1 MGHGLTMLELDA
13 MTSQSDL
20 ILDLQTLN
28 QISQTLN
35 QATDVHAALNTS
47 LAQLVDLMGMETG
60 WVFVRDDAASD
71 RWAGRGFR
79 LAAYTNLPPAL
90 AITNSEAWDKGC
102 DCQSLC
108 RDGKLT
114 GAYNEVRCS
123 RLGGVGGL
131 RNGLVVHATTPLR
144 AGDRVLGILNV
155 AAPAWS
161 AFTPRSLT
169 LLSNVGSQMGIALE
183 RARLFDALQEQRIHE
198 QATLLDLSQQLLA
211 RRDLDDLMNYLVD
224 EVRGL
229 LQADACA
236 VLLTGDEPDTL
247 YFRAASGWSGDPVG
261 RGHRVPA
268 DESTGSGQAMG
279 SQGVVLIED
288 LALQEPPLWTPEWL
302 AAEGFR
308 AAAIVPLVA
317 AGQSIGTLVI
327 DSRQPRQFSDVEV
340 RLLRLMANQAA
351 LAIEKARLHHEELQ
365 RQRIEEELA
374 VGRNIQRSMLPA
386 ETPQLPGWQFATD
399 FEAARHVGG
408 DFYDYFPL
416 PGEEGRWGLVMAD
429 VSDTGVPAAL
439 FMALSRT
446 TIRNLALR
454 GRAPVDVITWAN
466 RHIQE
471 DSQSDMFLTV
481 FYAEL
486 DTRDGRLTY
495 ANAGHN
501 PPLLWRAADQR
512 FEMLNP
518 TCPLL
523 GVLPELTV
531 EVRQTWLGPG
541 DVLVLYTDGIV
552 EAFDDDY
559 AEFGRV
565 RLEQTIRTALTE
577 QANAGAEE
585 VRAAIT
591 TTVNDFSGTAA
602 QTDDKTLLIIKRGDS
617 Q

>member
-1 MGHGLTMLELDA
+1 MLELDE
-13 MTSQSDL
+13 MTTQSDL

-35 QATDVHAALNTS
+35 QATDVHSALNTS

-60 WVFVRDDAASD
+60 WVFVRDEAASD

-79 LAAYTNLPPAL
+79 LAAHTNLPPAL
-90 AITNSEAWDKGC
+90 AVTNPEAWDKNC
-102 DCQSLC
+102 DCQTMC
-108 RDGKLT
+108 RDNKL
-114 GAYNEVRCS
+114 AAPYNEVQCS
-123 RLGGVGGL
+123 RLGGL
-131 RNGLVVHATTPLR
+131 AERRNGLVVHATTPLR

-198 QATLLDLSQQLLA
+198 QATLLDLSQQLLS
-211 RRDLDDLMNYLVD
+211 RRDLDDLMNYLVN

-229 LQADACA
+229 LGADACA
-236 VLLTGDEPDTL
+236 VLLTGEAPETL
-247 YFRAASGWSGDPVG
+247 YFRAASGWLGDPVG
-261 RGHRVPA
+261 RDYRVPA
-268 DESTGSGQAMG
+268 DDSTGSGQAMRT
-279 SQGVVLIED
+279 QGVVLIED
-288 LALQEPPLWTPEWL
+288 LALQQPPLWTPEWL

-317 AGQSIGTLVI
+317 DGRAIGTLVI
-327 DSRQPRQFSDVEV
+327 DSRRPRQFSEVEV

-351 LAIEKARLHHEELQ
+351 LAIEKARLHRDEL
-365 RQRIEEELA
+365 RHQRIEEELA
-374 VGRNIQRSMLPA
+374 VGRSIQRSMLPA

-416 PGEEGRWGLVMAD
+416 PGEPGRWGLVMAD

-454 GRAPVDVITWAN
+454 GRAPADVISWAN

-501 PPLLWRAADQR
+501 PPLLWRAAEAR
-512 FEMLNP
+512 FDLLTP

-523 GVLPELTV
+523 GVLPELDV
-531 EVRQTWLGPG
+531 QVAETWLSPG
-541 DVLVLYTDGIV
+541 DMLVLYTDGIV
-552 EAFDDDY
+552 EAFDRDY
-559 AEFGRV
+559 NEFGRI
-565 RLEQTIRTALTE
+565 RLEEIVGDLLRRHPAATVDDAREAIISA
-577 QANAGAEE
+577 
-585 VRAAIT
+585 VRAFAGSAT
-591 TTVNDFSGTAA
+591 QV
-602 QTDDKTLLIIKRGDS
+602 DDMTLLIIRRGDTL
-617 Q
+617 

>member
-1 MGHGLTMLELDA
+1 
-13 MTSQSDL
+13 
-20 ILDLQTLN
+20 
-28 QISQTLN
+28 
-35 QATDVHAALNTS
+35 
-47 LAQLVDLMGMETG
+47 
-60 WVFVRDDAASD
+60 
-71 RWAGRGFR
+71 
-79 LAAYTNLPPAL
+79 
-90 AITNSEAWDKGC
+90 
-102 DCQSLC
+102 
-108 RDGKLT
+108 
-114 GAYNEVRCS
+114 
-123 RLGGVGGL
+123 
-131 RNGLVVHATTPLR
+131 
-144 AGDRVLGILNV
+144 
-155 AAPAWS
+155 
-161 AFTPRSLT
+161 
-169 LLSNVGSQMGIALE
+169 
-183 RARLFDALQEQRIHE
+183 
-198 QATLLDLSQQLLA
+198 
-211 RRDLDDLMNYLVD
+211 MNYLVA

-229 LQADACA
+229 LGADACA

-268 DESTGSGQAMG
+268 DESTGSGQAMRT
-279 SQGVVLIED
+279 QGVVLIED
-288 LALQEPPLWTPEWL
+288 LALQQPPLWTPEWL

-317 AGQSIGTLVI
+317 DGRSIGTLII
-327 DSRQPRQFSDVEV
+327 DSRQPRPFSEVEV

-351 LAIEKARLHHEELQ
+351 LAIEKARLHHEEIQ
-365 RQRIEEELA
+365 RQRIEEELS

-454 GRAPVDVITWAN
+454 GRSPVDVITWAN

-501 PPLLWRAADQR
+501 PPLLWRANDHR
-512 FEMLNP
+512 FETLDP

-559 AEFGRV
+559 VEFGRA
-565 RLEQTIRTALTE
+565 RLEQTIRAVLSDRPD
-577 QANAGAEE
+577 AGAAD
-585 VRAAIT
+585 VRDAIT
-591 TTVNDFSGTAA
+591 ATVNDFSGSAA
-602 QTDDKTLLIIKRGDS
+602 QTDDKTLLIIKRGDN

>member
-1 MGHGLTMLELDA
+1 MLELDE
-13 MTSQSDL
+13 MTNQSDL

-60 WVFVRDDAASD
+60 WVFVRDDAATD

-79 LAAYTNLPPAL
+79 LAAYTNLPAAL
-90 AITNSEAWDKGC
+90 AVTNPDAWDKGC

-108 RDGKLT
+108 RDNKLT

-123 RLGGVGGL
+123 RLGGLAGQ
-131 RNGLVVHATTPLR
+131 RNGLFVHATTPLR

-211 RRDLDDLMNYLVD
+211 RRDLDDLMNYLVA

-229 LQADACA
+229 LAADACA
-236 VLLTGDEPDTL
+236 LLLTGDEPDTL
-247 YFRAASGWSGDPVG
+247 YFRAAAGWSGDPVA

-268 DESTGSGQAMG
+268 DESTGSGQAMRT
-279 SQGVVLIED
+279 QGVVLIED
-288 LALQEPPLWTPEWL
+288 LALQQPPLWTPEWL

-317 AGQSIGTLVI
+317 DGRSIGTLVI
-327 DSRQPRQFSDVEV
+327 DTRQPRLFSDVEV

-351 LAIEKARLHHEELQ
+351 LAIEKARLHHEEIQ

-454 GRAPVDVITWAN
+454 GRSPFDVITWAN

-486 DTRDGRLTY
+486 DTGDGRLTY

-501 PPLLWRAADQR
+501 PPLLWRAAERR
-512 FEMLNP
+512 FELLNP

-552 EAFDDDY
+552 EAFDNEY
-559 AEFGRV
+559 AEFGRA
-565 RLEQTIRTALTE
+565 RLEQTIRAVLSDRP
-577 QANAGAEE
+577 NAGAED
-585 VRAAIT
+585 VRQVIT
-591 TTVNDFSGTAA
+591 ATVNDFSGSAA
-602 QTDDKTLLIIKRGDS
+602 QTDDKTLLIIKRGDN